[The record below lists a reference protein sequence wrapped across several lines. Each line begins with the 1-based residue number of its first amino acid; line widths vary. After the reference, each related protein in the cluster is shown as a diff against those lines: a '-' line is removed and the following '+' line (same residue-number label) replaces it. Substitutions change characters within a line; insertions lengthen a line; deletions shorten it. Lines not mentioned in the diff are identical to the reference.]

1 MDSKNVIWLSSF
13 FSLLFITFCVTRHL
27 DDLNPNI
34 VSLPNHS
41 TIKETIAMN
50 DDTPHHIIAP
60 KLETPKLETPK
71 VKVQKVEVISTVQKK
86 KPQTQHSV
94 KKSKPTKKK
103 PKSMTKENVL
113 KPIKKHH
120 KKKVHSKTSASSKRF
135 AIGRL
140 YLQTTSLAKVQKGEE
155 FNELN
160 KLIYMYTIKKDTKV
174 VIIAPNKES
183 ANLVKH
189 YLVKHLVKTK
199 DIRIV
204 TKREQKDLIKI
215 TLTGRK

>member
-1 MDSKNVIWLSSF
+1 
-13 FSLLFITFCVTRHL
+13 
-27 DDLNPNI
+27 
-34 VSLPNHS
+34 
-41 TIKETIAMN
+41 MN
-50 DDTPHHIIAP
+50 DDTPHHIIAPKLETPKLETPKLETPKLETPKLETPKLETP

-140 YLQTTSLAKVQKGEE
+140 YLQTTSLAKVQKGGE